1 MLKNILPPLLLVAV
15 VAGIALG
22 VVGLLRSD
30 NVDASNHSATRFF
43 SASSVPMGGEIE
55 VRITVADYGRFG
67 GVVETL
73 PPGFTYVE
81 GSITPSGTRV
91 KVNAQTVTFSL
102 FGEEESL
109 TYRVTVSDTAGG
121 YTFTG
126 LLRDDAR
133 DDQNIEG
140 ASMVTVTAGDG
151 ETPDPSPPPS
161 PEPSGPSATRSF
173 SLASMAAGGE
183 VTVTIAATNYGQ
195 LGQVVETLPAGF
207 AYVEDSASIR
217 ARVDGQDV
225 TFTLQGV
232 NESFTYKVTASS
244 IEETHTF
251 SGTLT
256 DSDRN
261 IYDVGG
267 ASSVTVTA
275 PTPTPGPGSRTFS
288 TLRVNP
294 GSTLTVTI
302 TVGDYGRLGRVVETL
317 PAGFAYVEDSITPS
331 DIGVVVDGQTVTFTF
346 VGETSFTYRV
356 TAPSSR
362 GTYSFS
368 GVLTD
373 SDRMKTSIGGTS
385 SIRVDTRRQPPPQP
399 LQPPS
404 ATSTPRPTPTPTPM
418 PTLTPTPMPTATPT
432 PMPTLTPTP
441 MPTPTPTPMP
451 TLTPTPMPTAT
462 PQPTA
467 TPRPTATATVIPT
480 ATPVPP
486 ATAIPTAVP
495 TEIPPTPTVAP
506 TATTVPPAP
515 TPTVAPTP
523 TPVTPEEEGGGFPV
537 WAIVLIVIAAVL
549 VVGAVILYIVRTRL
563 R

>member
-441 MPTPTPTPMP
+441 MPTATPTPMP

-480 ATPVPP
+480 ATPVPT